1 MYCHQV
7 IEILAVYC
15 KKYGIVILKKW
26 VFLKQMGLNIKNLTL
41 ISCM

>member
-15 KKYGIVILKKW
+15 KKYGIVISIKVDILKAN
-26 VFLKQMGLNIKNLTL
+26 VFRH
-41 ISCM
+41 